1 MLQNLCLGEI
11 DTICHHISDQYI
23 FKTLVEVGLCN
34 KTTRGPQLLGF
45 TGDKY
50 IFLGLAKLVIVQ
62 DRDKKAFGKQM
73 GIWFLTFYLK
83 QPHVLF
89 LSTSFCISV
98 LLTNMGSSLVSKK
111 NVLFPE
117 KEQ

>member
-1 MLQNLCLGEI
+1 MLGKKC
-11 DTICHHISDQYI
+11 Y
-23 FKTLVEVGLCN
+23 VVVVVV
-34 KTTRGPQLLGF
+34 GPQLLGF

-83 QPHVLF
+83 QPRVLF
-89 LSTSFCISV
+89 PSTSFCISV
-98 LLTNMGSSLVSKK
+98 LLTDMGSSLVSKK
-111 NVLFPE
+111 NVLFPR
-117 KEQ
+117 KRAITGLQSSS